1 MNRVVAE
8 GGALVALAL
17 LLVAFVAYAR
27 RSGTSPRADGGYGR
41 RSLFDRSFLREQFL
55 RWTTTTNHRDIGLLY
70 ILFGTLAALWGG
82 VDGMMMRLELLTPTA
97 SVWTERTYNALFTTH
112 GLTMLIFFVLPV
124 FFGIGNY
131 VLPLLL
137 DADDMAFPRLNAV
150 GFWLL
155 PPALLLARFGLIAQV
170 AAQVLT
176 AVSPGPL
183 ATLFAVMEEPGIGW
197 TLYTPLSTT
206 QGNPQIDF
214 LLLGLHLSGIA
225 TTIGAINFVVTI
237 VYERGEEIGWSNL
250 DILSWNLL
258 TTSGLALFAF
268 PLLGS
273 AIVMLLLD
281 RNFGTTFYA
290 VEGGGAILWQHL
302 FWFWGHPEVYII
314 FLPAAGLMSFL
325 LPKFVGRSLFGF
337 RYIVYSTLAIGVLS
351 FGVWAHHMF
360 VTSLD
365 PRLKASFMGISIAI
379 AVPSAIKTFNWITT
393 IWDGEVRLVAPMLL
407 CLGSIGTFVVGGVTG
422 VFLAAIPV
430 DIVYHGT
437 YYVVGHFHMIVM
449 GIIPMMMLAASYYWY
464 PLITGRMYD
473 RLLARFQAGLF
484 IVGSVVTFGSL
495 LVLGFLELPRRYANY
510 PVEFAPIQRVASVGA
525 FVIGVAVLL
534 WLYNM
539 VWSYWNGRPVE
550 DADVWNLKRTNQFT
564 REWAWL
570 EDRLER
576 RYAIEPTE
584 PDPATVRPSSTDD
597 PSVGSPNV
605 LRDPRGLIRSIL
617 SDTLYG
623 ALGGLLG
630 TLAMTGVLF
639 TGALVGVFDIAGF
652 VELSELVGLGES
664 ITAGYVVFLI
674 GGMTMWAI
682 LFRALAEYLPGR
694 LLVVTGV
701 SYATI
706 MSLGFSI
713 AFYTGQTG
721 LALVGYLTFV
731 LVAHW
736 LYGLGLAGTLRYAEY
751 RRNPGD
757 GGPPEGGSEPPDRG
771 AGPRGGDR

>member
-1 MNRVVAE
+1 MNRVVVE
-8 GGALVALAL
+8 GGALAALAL
-17 LLVAFVAYAR
+17 LLVAFVLYAR
-27 RSGTSPRADGGYGR
+27 RCGDRPRADGGYSR
-41 RSLFDRSFLREQFL
+41 RSLLDRSFLREQVL
-55 RWTTTTNHRDIGLLY
+55 RWTTTTDHREIGILY
-70 ILFGTLAALWGG
+70 ILFGTVAALWGG
-82 VDGMMMRLELLTPTA
+82 VDGMMMRLELLTPEAT
-97 SVWTERTYNALFTTH
+97 VWSEQTYNALFTTH

-124 FFGIGNY
+124 FFGVGNY

-155 PPALLLARFGLIAQV
+155 PPALLLARFGLVAQV
-170 AAQVLT
+170 AAQTLG
-176 AVSPGPL
+176 AVSPGQL
-183 ATLFAVMEEPGIGW
+183 ATLFGVMEEPGIGW

-206 QGNPQIDF
+206 QANPQIDF

-225 TTIGAINFVVTI
+225 TTVGAINFVVTI
-237 VYERGEEIGWSNL
+237 VYERGEGIGWSNL
-250 DILSWNLL
+250 DILSWNFLV
-258 TTSGLALFAF
+258 TSGLALFAF

-273 AIVMLLLD
+273 AVVMLLLD
-281 RNFGTTFYA
+281 RNFATTFYA

-360 VTSLD
+360 TTGID

-393 IWDGEVRLVAPMLL
+393 IWDGEVRLAAPMLL

-430 DIVYHGT
+430 DILYHGT

-464 PLITGRMYD
+464 PLLTGRLYD
-473 RLLARFQAGLF
+473 RRLAKFQAGLF

-495 LVLGFLELPRRYANY
+495 LALGFAELPRRYANY
-510 PVEFAPIQRVASVGA
+510 PAEFAPLQRVASVGA
-525 FVIGVAVLL
+525 FVIGVSVLL

-539 VWSYWNGRPVE
+539 VWSYWNGEPVE
-550 DADVWNLKRTNQFT
+550 DADVWDLKRTNQFT
-564 REWAWL
+564 REWAWF

-576 RYAIEPTE
+576 RYAVEPTE
-584 PDPATVRPSSTDD
+584 PDPSTVRPSSTDD
-597 PSVGSPNV
+597 PSVGSPDV
-605 LRDPRGLIRSIL
+605 LRDPRGLVRSIL
-617 SDTLYG
+617 ADTLYG

-639 TGALVGVFDIAGF
+639 TGTLVGVFDLRGF
-652 VELSELVGLGES
+652 VELADLVGLGQS
-664 ITAGYVVFLI
+664 IAAGYAVFLL
-674 GGMTMWAI
+674 GGMTTWAI

-713 AFYTGQTG
+713 AFYTGQSG
-721 LALVGYLTFV
+721 LALVGYLAFV

-736 LYGLGLAGTLRYAEY
+736 LYGIGLAGTLRYAEY
-751 RRNPGD
+751 RRNLGESETPT
-757 GGPPEGGSEPPDRG
+757 GGR
-771 AGPRGGDR
+771 